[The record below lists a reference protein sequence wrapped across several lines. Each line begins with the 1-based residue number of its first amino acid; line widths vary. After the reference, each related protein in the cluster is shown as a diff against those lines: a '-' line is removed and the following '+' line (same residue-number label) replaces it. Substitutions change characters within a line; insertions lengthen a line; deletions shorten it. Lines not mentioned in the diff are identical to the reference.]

1 MADFAS
7 RASLAGAVDLSSLRA
22 KNEPQ
27 QPTTAPSKIAV
38 PDLVALGTEENLKN
52 FLTISN
58 SVAVVIEFFTAGSEG
73 LAGALEKHVRNL
85 AGKVLLVRIDGDTS
99 PRILQAFG
107 VQNLPSV
114 VALLKG
120 QPVPL
125 FEGDQTDDAINA
137 VLTKLT
143 QVAAENGITGMLEI
157 SESADSTVQPPAPAK
172 HLAAYEAMES
182 ANFAA
187 AVSLFEAALV
197 NSPADQEAQTGLAQ
211 AKLLLRTQ
219 NLDFEKT
226 LNSAVDS
233 TEALL
238 QKADACV
245 AVGHAA
251 EGYQLIL
258 TRFATAEKEEREILR
273 KHLLELFAVSDPSA
287 PELANARR
295 VLASLLY

>member
-1 MADFAS
+1 LADFTS

-22 KNEPQ
+22 KNEQ
-27 QPTTAPSKIAV
+27 QAFAAASKIAV

-52 FLTISN
+52 YLTISN
-58 SVAVVIEFFTAGSEG
+58 SVVVVIEFFTAGSEG
-73 LAGALEKHVRNL
+73 LSGALEKQVRQL
-85 AGKVLLVRIDGDTS
+85 AGKVLLVRIDGDAS

-125 FEGDQTDDAINA
+125 FEGDQADDAINA
-137 VLTKLT
+137 VLSKLT
-143 QVAAENGITGMLEI
+143 QVAAENGINGILEV
-157 SESADSTVQPPAPAK
+157 SENADETVQPALPVK

-182 ANFAA
+182 ADFET
-187 AVSLFEAALV
+187 AVSLFEAALI

-226 LNSAVDS
+226 LTSNAES

-258 TRFATAEKEEREILR
+258 TRFAVADKEEREVLR
-273 KHLLELFAVSDPSA
+273 KHLLELFAVSDPSS

>member
-1 MADFAS
+1 LADFTS

-27 QPTTAPSKIAV
+27 APVATSKIAV

-73 LAGALEKHVRNL
+73 LSGALEKQVRQL
-85 AGKVLLVRIDGDTS
+85 AGKVLLVRIDGEAS

-125 FEGDQTDDAINA
+125 FEGDQADDAIKA
-137 VLTKLT
+137 VLSKLT
-143 QVAAENGITGMLEI
+143 QVAAENGVNGILEV
-157 SESADSTVQPPAPAK
+157 SENADETVQPAAPIK

-182 ANFAA
+182 ADFET
-187 AVSLFEAALV
+187 AVSLFEAALI

-226 LNSAVDS
+226 LTSNAES

-258 TRFATAEKEEREILR
+258 TRFAVADKEEREVLR
-273 KHLLELFAVSDPSA
+273 KHLLELFAISDPSA

>member
-1 MADFAS
+1 LADFTS

-27 QPTTAPSKIAV
+27 QPSTAPSKIAV

-73 LAGALEKHVRNL
+73 LAGSLEKHVRDL
-85 AGKVLLVRIDGDTS
+85 AGKVLLVRIDGDAS

-114 VALLKG
+114 AALLKG

-125 FEGDQTDDAINA
+125 FEGDQADDAINA

-157 SESADSTVQPPAPAK
+157 SENDDSTVQPPAPVK
-172 HLAAYEAMES
+172 HVAAYEAMES
-182 ANFAA
+182 ADYAA

-197 NSPADQEAQTGLAQ
+197 HSPADQEAQTGLAQ

-226 LNSAVDS
+226 LTSTVDS

>member
-1 MADFAS
+1 
-7 RASLAGAVDLSSLRA
+7 
-22 KNEPQ
+22 
-27 QPTTAPSKIAV
+27 
-38 PDLVALGTEENLKN
+38 
-52 FLTISN
+52 
-58 SVAVVIEFFTAGSEG
+58 
-73 LAGALEKHVRNL
+73 
-85 AGKVLLVRIDGDTS
+85 
-99 PRILQAFG
+99 

-125 FEGDQTDDAINA
+125 FEGDQADDAINA

-157 SESADSTVQPPAPAK
+157 SEKADSTVQPPAPAK
-172 HLAAYEAMES
+172 HLAAYEAMER
-182 ANFAA
+182 ADFAA

-226 LNSAVDS
+226 LTSAVDS
-233 TEALL
+233 AEALL

>member
-1 MADFAS
+1 MADFTS

-27 QPTTAPSKIAV
+27 APAAANKIAV

-52 FLTISN
+52 FLAISN

-73 LAGALEKHVRNL
+73 LSAALEKQVRLL
-85 AGKVLLVRIDGDTS
+85 AGKVLLVRIDGDAS

-125 FEGDQTDDAINA
+125 FEGDQADDAINA
-137 VLTKLT
+137 VLSKLT
-143 QVAAENGITGMLEI
+143 QVAAENGINGILEV
-157 SESADSTVQPPAPAK
+157 SENADATVQPATPIK

-182 ANFAA
+182 ADFAG
-187 AVSLFEAALV
+187 AVSLFEAALI

-226 LNSAVDS
+226 LASNAES

-258 TRFATAEKEEREILR
+258 TRFAVADKEEREVLR
-273 KHLLELFAVSDPSA
+273 KHLLELFAVSDQSA

>member
-1 MADFAS
+1 MADFTS

-22 KNEPQ
+22 KSEPQ
-27 QPTTAPSKIAV
+27 APAAASKIAV

-52 FLTISN
+52 FLAISN
-58 SVAVVIEFFTAGSEG
+58 SVAVVIDFFTAGSEG
-73 LAGALEKHVRNL
+73 LSGALEKQVRQL
-85 AGKVLLVRIDGDTS
+85 DGKVLLVRIDGDTS

-125 FEGDQTDDAINA
+125 FEGDQAAEAINA
-137 VLTKLT
+137 VLSKLT
-143 QVAAENGITGMLEI
+143 QVAAENGANGILEV
-157 SESADSTVQPPAPAK
+157 SEHADETSQPATPVK

-182 ANFAA
+182 ADFAM
-187 AVSLFEAALV
+187 AVSLFEAALI

-226 LNSAVDS
+226 LASNAES
-233 TEALL
+233 TQALL
-238 QKADACV
+238 QKADACL

-258 TRFATAEKEEREILR
+258 TRFAIADKEEREVLR

>member
-1 MADFAS
+1 LADFAS